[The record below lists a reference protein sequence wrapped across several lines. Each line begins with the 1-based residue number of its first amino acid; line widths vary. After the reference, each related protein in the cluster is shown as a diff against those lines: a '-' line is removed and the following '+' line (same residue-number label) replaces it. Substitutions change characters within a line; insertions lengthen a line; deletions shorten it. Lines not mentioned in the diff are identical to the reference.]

1 MRNTKVS
8 TAGRK
13 AREIKKEWLKK
24 KKKKNEKVEEN
35 KRKLYHRHQGDR
47 YIITSR
53 WQVEVQ

>member
-24 KKKKNEKVEEN
+24 KKRKMKKW
-35 KRKLYHRHQGDR
+35 KRTRGNYTTDTKGTD
-47 YIITSR
+47 I
-53 WQVEVQ
+53 